1 MCRVYV
7 NVHIIHQ
14 GFLQAPREPPNYPAS
29 LWQVVGSRWVR
40 IATYMAGDI
49 RTGFSL
55 PITHRFV
62 CGRFRM
68 LSHLSAIPSIGS
80 MGALALD
87 PDLGSGPRMVTDF
100 TNGSTF
106 SLRLTDHELAVIR
119 H

>member
-1 MCRVYV
+1 
-7 NVHIIHQ
+7 
-14 GFLQAPREPPNYPAS
+14 
-29 LWQVVGSRWVR
+29 
-40 IATYMAGDI
+40 
-49 RTGFSL
+49 
-55 PITHRFV
+55 
-62 CGRFRM
+62 M